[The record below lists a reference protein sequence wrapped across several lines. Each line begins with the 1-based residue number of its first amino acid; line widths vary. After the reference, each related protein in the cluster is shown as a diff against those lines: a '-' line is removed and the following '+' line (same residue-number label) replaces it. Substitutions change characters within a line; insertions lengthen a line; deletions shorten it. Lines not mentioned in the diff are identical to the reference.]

1 MLHPAHIAA
10 VWKQRHMPRVETQCI
25 NTSSRP
31 KRSNPP
37 SSYGGG
43 ILLCS
48 FCVVYMQKDR
58 KKQQYLQRLKMLKT
72 RMNKGKTRISAGFSL
87 SCCTTVDFCLHAKN
101 QFTRVHDIKKSA
113 ERALLKFQVE

>member
-31 KRSNPP
+31 KRSNTP

-48 FCVVYMQKDR
+48 FCVAYMQKYR
-58 KKQQYLQRLKMLKT
+58 NKQQDLQRRKTLKT
-72 RMNKGKTRISAGFSL
+72 RMNKGKTRISAGFLL